1 MNGRIRLNFVKYT
14 LLEFALTA
22 FLLVSIYLLF
32 GDNPQSLS
40 TIGLM
45 FSSVAVLKVVMLW
58 WKFRNRSFEISNNHV
73 CFDGYACDVKL
84 QGNILP
90 FGIGSVIKLSYTKGA
105 MQKRNICLPKGAM
118 NQEEW
123 QRVLACRI

>member
-14 LLEFALTA
+14 LLEFALAA
-22 FLLVSIYLLF
+22 FLLVYIYLLF
-32 GDNPQSLS
+32 DVNPQSLS

-58 WKFRNRSFEISNNHV
+58 WKFRNRSLEISNNHV
-73 CFDGYACDVKL
+73 CFDGYACDIKL
-84 QGNILP
+84 QGSILP

-105 MQKRNICLPKGAM
+105 MQKRNIYLSKCAM
-118 NQEEW
+118 SQEEW
-123 QRVLACRI
+123 LRVLACRT